1 MNSTNKSKYEKFEI
15 EAIERGQIHDAPYN
29 PRTISEN
36 ARKRLRKFLA
46 KHGLVS
52 PLTWN
57 RRTGNLVS
65 GHQRLAALD
74 ALEGR
79 NNYTL
84 NVAVI
89 DVSEK
94 EEKALNVQMNNP
106 SMQGE
111 WNVEALQEM
120 VFGDEINP
128 EDMGFSSADTALF
141 FGDDERFAEMFP
153 DTPDAEKAKED
164 IRKVKEHREEAAE
177 RMKEEQSADFYFVV
191 LCRDEKQKAA
201 LMKRLETPAWE
212 QHVIGD
218 VLSAALG
225 LNKM

>member
-1 MNSTNKSKYEKFEI
+1 MEEI
-15 EAIERGQIHDAPYN
+15 HRSQIHGAPYN
-29 PRTISEN
+29 HRVISDG

-65 GHQRLAALD
+65 GHQRLEALD
-74 ALEGR
+74 ALGGSAD
-79 NNYTL
+79 YSL

-106 SMQGE
+106 SMQGD
-111 WNVEALQEM
+111 WNTDMLQEL
-120 VFGDEINP
+120 VFGDGIAP
-128 EDMGFSSADTALF
+128 EDMGFSQADASVF
-141 FGDDERFAEMFP
+141 FGDDERFQEMFG
-153 DTPDAEKAKED
+153 DTPDVEEAKEN
-164 IRKVKEHREEAAE
+164 IRAVKEHRAEAMQKMQA
-177 RMKEEQSADFYFVV
+177 EQSADFYFVV
-191 LCRDEKQKAA
+191 VCKDEKQKAA

-212 QHVIGD
+212 QHVKGD
-218 VLSAALG
+218 VVAVGLG
-225 LNKM
+225 LEA